1 MGERKITVELTES
14 GIDKAIKELEEYKK
28 DIKRKTAI
36 LQDRIAK
43 RIEEEAD
50 KGFASAVVDDLVR
63 GGYQKP
69 DVTVNYTTRGD
80 ISVVVAQGEDAVW
93 VEFGAGVYHNGNLG
107 SSPHPR
113 GSELGMTI
121 GGYGQG
127 KGKQKSW
134 GFKDADGTLHVTR
147 GTPAQMP
154 LEKAVLSVLDELP
167 QMAKEVFG

>member
-1 MGERKITVELTES
+1 MGKRKITVELTES

-28 DIKRKTAI
+28 DIKRKTAL

-69 DVTVNYTTRGD
+69 DVTVNYTTKGD

-134 GFKDADGTLHVTR
+134 GFKDTDGTLHVTR

>member
-1 MGERKITVELTES
+1 MGKRKITIELTES

-28 DIKRKTAI
+28 DIKRKTAL

-43 RIEEEAD
+43 RIEEEAN

-69 DVTVNYTTRGD
+69 DVTVNYTTKGD

-127 KGKQKSW
+127 KGKQRSW

-167 QMAKEVFG
+167 QLAKEVFG

>member
-1 MGERKITVELTES
+1 MGKRKITVELTES

-28 DIKRKTAI
+28 GIKRKTSL

-69 DVTVNYTTRGD
+69 NVTVNYTTRGD

>member
-1 MGERKITVELTES
+1 MGKRKITVELTES

-28 DIKRKTAI
+28 DIKRKTSL
-36 LQDRIAK
+36 LQDKIAK

-69 DVTVNYTTRGD
+69 DVTVNYTMRGD

>member
-1 MGERKITVELTES
+1 MGKRKITVELTES

-69 DVTVNYTTRGD
+69 NVTVNYTTRGD

>member
-1 MGERKITVELTES
+1 MGKRKITVELTES
-14 GIDKAIKELEEYKK
+14 GVDKAIKELEEYKK
-28 DIKRKTAI
+28 DIKRKTAL

-43 RIEEEAD
+43 RIEEEAG

-69 DVTVNYTTRGD
+69 NVTVNYTTKGD
-80 ISVVVAQGEDAVW
+80 VSVIVAQGEDAVW

-147 GTPAQMP
+147 GTPSQMP

>member
-1 MGERKITVELTES
+1 MGKRKITIELTES

-28 DIKRKTAI
+28 DIKRKTAL

-50 KGFASAVVDDLVR
+50 KGFASAIVDDLVR

-69 DVTVNYTTRGD
+69 DVTVNYTTKGD

-127 KGKQKSW
+127 KGKQRSW
-134 GFKDADGTLHVTR
+134 GFKDEEGTLHVTR

-167 QMAKEVFG
+167 QMAKEVFE

>member
-1 MGERKITVELTES
+1 MAKRKITVELTES

-134 GFKDADGTLHVTR
+134 GFKDGDGTLHVTR

>member
-1 MGERKITVELTES
+1 MGKRKITVELTES

-28 DIKRKTAI
+28 DIKRKTSL

-50 KGFASAVVDDLVR
+50 KGFTSAVVDDLVR
-63 GGYQKP
+63 GGYQKS

-107 SSPHPR
+107 SSPHPK

-167 QMAKEVFG
+167 QMAKEVFR

>member
-1 MGERKITVELTES
+1 MGKRKITVELTES

-28 DIKRKTAI
+28 DIKRKTAL

-69 DVTVNYTTRGD
+69 DVTVNYATKGD
-80 ISVVVAQGEDAVW
+80 ISVVVAQGEDTVW

>member
-1 MGERKITVELTES
+1 MGKRKITVELTES

-28 DIKRKTAI
+28 DIKRKTSL

-50 KGFASAVVDDLVR
+50 KGFVSAVVDDLVR

>member
-1 MGERKITVELTES
+1 MAKRKITIELTES

-134 GFKDADGTLHVTR
+134 GFKDGDGTLHVTR

>member
-1 MGERKITVELTES
+1 MGKRKITVELTES

-28 DIKRKTAI
+28 DIKRKTAF
-36 LQDRIAK
+36 LQDRMAK

-69 DVTVNYTTRGD
+69 DVTVNYTTKGD

>member
-1 MGERKITVELTES
+1 MGKRKITVELTER

-134 GFKDADGTLHVTR
+134 GFKDSDGTLHVTR

>member
-1 MGERKITVELTES
+1 MGKRKITVELTES
-14 GIDKAIKELEEYKK
+14 GIDKAIKELDEYKK
-28 DIKRKTAI
+28 DIKRKTSL